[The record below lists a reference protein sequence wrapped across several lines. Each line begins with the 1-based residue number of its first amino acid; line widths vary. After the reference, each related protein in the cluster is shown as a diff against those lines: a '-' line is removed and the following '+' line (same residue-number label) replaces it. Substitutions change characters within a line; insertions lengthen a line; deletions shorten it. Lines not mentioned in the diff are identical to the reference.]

1 MNYQLNNGTYDY
13 VLIGEWNNGSLNLSE
28 DPEYPT
34 GPVESV
40 CSKPCS
46 PGFYKVNIV
55 LVTLL
60 ECGVCS
66 KKNFFQEQ
74 KRRDLLI
81 FKRIKN
87 P

>member
-46 PGFYKVNIV
+46 PGFYKVNIFGFFTCV
-55 LVTLL
+55 VYVPKKKLL
-60 ECGVCS
+60 PRT
-66 KKNFFQEQ
+66 KTT
-74 KRRDLLI
+74 
-81 FKRIKN
+81 
-87 P
+87 